1 VCASPINKLQTL
13 GRIKCLKA
21 LGVASH
27 AQEYFHRPARYNFC
41 SDTCRVTLV
50 CIFLVILCGAWV
62 VVVSIIQRSGALRSA
77 ESYSKA
83 DDAAPIA
90 DKGDAQSTRP
100 RVFGKR
106 GLIDKP
112 STPPNASRHE
122 RKSPSFN
129 VTAGMIA
136 VVVIAVVTLPLFF
149 LLFGSTKPGM
159 PFGMASIY
167 RNVSDSAALYRTE
180 AGGSHP
186 NLCPSRA
193 CRRGIPTGTR
203 RTELPGLEKQRV
215 VGLRCGRN
223 SPLKGMPA
231 NRLGVYRW

>member
-1 VCASPINKLQTL
+1 
-13 GRIKCLKA
+13 
-21 LGVASH
+21 
-27 AQEYFHRPARYNFC
+27 
-41 SDTCRVTLV
+41 
-50 CIFLVILCGAWV
+50 

-167 RNVSDSAALYRTE
+167 RSVSDSAAQQYYIARRQGDPIQICVQAGLAAAAFLQAQDEPNYRAWKNKE
-180 AGGSHP
+180 SWDCA
-186 NLCPSRA
+186 A
-193 CRRGIPTGTR
+193 AGIPR
-203 RTELPGLEKQRV
+203 
-215 VGLRCGRN
+215 
-223 SPLKGMPA
+223 
-231 NRLGVYRW
+231 